1 MTAPNESPV
10 ARVIALATSH
20 TPHESGR
27 LRFEIAADVL
37 YPAML
42 ELIENGAAPVLD
54 WDARE
59 PIVHPHYA
67 RLLANIRRR
76 PAAIADARLHCE
88 ALSHAPDR
96 RAARAEVLE
105 LARKWFTAELAARFG
120 TSDFDLRITCDYRA
134 CDGCEG
140 TGEVEAG
147 RTGLSVTC
155 PLCEG
160 HGSQKM
166 PSPWRL

>member
-1 MTAPNESPV
+1 MLVCDMP
-10 ARVIALATSH
+10 RLAKEL

-27 LRFEIAADVL
+27 RRFEIAAAVL

-42 ELIENGAAPVLD
+42 DLIEGEDQPLLD
-54 WDARE
+54 GPDLFD
-59 PIVHPHYA
+59 PISQPYYA
-67 RLLANIRRR
+67 RLLFNIRRK
-76 PAAIADARLHCE
+76 PEAIADARLHFE
-88 ALSHAPDR
+88 AIGQAPDR

-105 LARKWFTAELAARFG
+105 LARKWFTAELAASIG

-140 TGEVEAG
+140 SGQVAAG
-147 RTGLSVTC
+147 KTGLSVEC

-160 HGSQKM
+160 LGQLKV